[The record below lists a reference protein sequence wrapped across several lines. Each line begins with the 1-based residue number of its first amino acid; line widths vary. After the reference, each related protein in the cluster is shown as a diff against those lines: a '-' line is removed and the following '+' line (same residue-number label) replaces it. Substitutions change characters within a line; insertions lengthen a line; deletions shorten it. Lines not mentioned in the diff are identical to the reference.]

1 MGKQVTIVDIAR
13 ETGLSVATVSRV
25 LNHHGSVKEETRA
38 RVAEA
43 AARLGYQENSLAK
56 GLGAETGN
64 CIGMLI
70 PDIRTPFYGRIFSE
84 CEKIAVK
91 KGYVL
96 SFCNSFN
103 NVKLEMHFYSHLLAQ
118 HAAGVIQIGGSLDRQ
133 TIPPQLYSQI
143 CATAEKIPVITSVP
157 VEHSACRCV
166 YVDNYR
172 SMRTLLEYLIGLGHR
187 RIAFVGGR
195 SNVKSTLE
203 KRQAYT
209 DVLRE
214 HAIRDIL
221 ISEGNYGQEDGY
233 LAVKK
238 LFRQKV
244 VPTAVIAV
252 TDMCAI
258 GVMQALNELGLR
270 CGADVSVASFDNT
283 YIAEMFEPELTS
295 ISMDYE
301 ILSETI
307 INTMIDMIEK
317 KETKDVY
324 ELPLIFSERRSCT
337 RISQ

>member
-1 MGKQVTIVDIAR
+1 MGKQVTIVDISKD
-13 ETGLSVATVSRV
+13 TGLSVATVSRV
-25 LNHHGSVKEETRA
+25 LNGHSSVKEGTRK
-38 RVAEA
+38 RVIEA
-43 AARLGYQENSLAK
+43 ASRLGYQENSLAK
-56 GLGAETGN
+56 GLGVETGN
-64 CIGMLI
+64 CIGMLV

-84 CEKIAVK
+84 CEKIALK
-91 KGYVL
+91 KGYML

-103 NVKLEMHFYSHLLAQ
+103 NVKLETHFYSHLLAQ

-157 VEHSACRCV
+157 VAHSACRCV

-172 SMRTLLEYLIGLGHR
+172 CMQTLLEYLIGLGHR

-195 SNVKSTLE
+195 HNVKSTLE

-233 LAVKK
+233 FAVKK

-244 VPTAVIAV
+244 APTAIIAV

-258 GVMQALNELGLR
+258 GVMQALNELGLH
-270 CGADVSVASFDNT
+270 CGTDVSVASFDNT
-283 YIAEMFEPELTS
+283 YIAEMLEPELTS
-295 ISMDYE
+295 ISTDYTA
-301 ILSETI
+301 LSEAMI
-307 INTMIDMIEK
+307 TMMLNMIA
-317 KETKDVY
+317 KEETSDIY
-324 ELPLIFSERRSCT
+324 DLPLIFSKRRSCT
-337 RISQ
+337 RAGL